1 MKKKYIVEF
10 THTDGRLETV
20 EFVTDNIEWTIKQY
34 SRNRMIAESEIK
46 GSTDRPG
53 KQMLFG

>member
-10 THTDGRLETV
+10 TYSDGKKEEVKFT
-20 EFVTDNIEWTIKQY
+20 TDNIERSIEHWQ
-34 SRNRMIAESEIK
+34 RNRQIINNRIINEDTFNS
-46 GSTDRPG
+46 

>member
-10 THTDGRLETV
+10 TDVDGNVETV
-20 EFVTDNIEWTIKQY
+20 EFVTDKIDWSIQQY
-34 SRNRMIAESEIK
+34 CRNRAIVESVIK
-46 GSTDRPG
+46 GSTDTPG

>member
-10 THTDGRLETV
+10 TYSSGGKETV
-20 EFVTDNIEWTIKQY
+20 TFETDKIEWTIDQWC
-34 SRNRMIAESEIK
+34 RNRSVTNTQILEESTI
-46 GSTDRPG
+46 SN

>member
-10 THTDGRLETV
+10 TYSSGEQETV
-20 EFVTDNIEWTIKQY
+20 TFETDRIEWTIKQWC
-34 SRNRMIAESEIK
+34 RNRSVTNSQILDESTI
-46 GSTDRPG
+46 SN

>member
-10 THTDGRLETV
+10 TYNSGEKETV
-20 EFVTDNIEWTIKQY
+20 TFETDNIEWIIDQWC
-34 SRNRMIAESEIK
+34 RNRSVTNTQILEESTI
-46 GSTDRPG
+46 SN

>member
-10 THTDGRLETV
+10 TYNNGEKETV
-20 EFVTDNIEWTIKQY
+20 TFETDKIEWTIDQWC
-34 SRNRMIAESEIK
+34 RNRSVTNTQILEESTI
-46 GSTDRPG
+46 SN